1 MKRAAW
7 AVLLSLVLLLFTGCE
22 QLLPEAESCYDRT
35 RSFYETN
42 GSLLIKCVHECQSIY
57 GDALNSN
64 DSYVVKK
71 LDNGKL
77 ELRHD
82 CFDGGSQKKMIF
94 NENLKKVLDVSWITA
109 VDFAYD
115 YVAFRIDTLGSAER
129 MLVYLPSDDPYAF
142 YCKSDQWHPDDQWYP
157 VVENGE
163 TIYKKRNDDNT
174 VFFKQIGAHFF
185 LSSCIFDRL
194 RTQGV

>member
-1 MKRAAW
+1 MKSAAW
-7 AVLLSLVLLLFTGCE
+7 AVLLSLVLFLFTGCE

-35 RSFYETN
+35 RSFYEMN

-82 CFDGGSQKKMIF
+82 RFDGGSPKKMIF

-115 YVAFRIDTLGSAER
+115 YVAFRIDTLGNAER
-129 MLVYLPSDDPYAF
+129 MMVYLPSDDPYAF
-142 YCKSDQWHPDDQWYP
+142 YCKSDQWYP
-157 VVENGE
+157 AVENGE
-163 TIYKKRNDDNT
+163 TIYKKRNDDDT
-174 VFFKQIGAHFF
+174 VFFKQIGDHFYYVE
-185 LSSCIFDRL
+185 LHY
-194 RTQGV
+194 